1 MAAAK
6 WNPERVIVA
15 FAPGADPGDT
25 WHVPLLVDR
34 CPRPAAALAPLLAA
48 LVDRGLATTNDASVL
63 AAFDVRCPLP
73 LTLPTLDGVPA
84 TAILWV
90 APERIKVVVD
100 STSWRSAKFDFL
112 ARVIWRSMTGRV
124 LVDH

>member
-1 MAAAK
+1 M
-6 WNPERVIVA
+6 IVA

-25 WHVPLLVDR
+25 WHVPLIVDR
-34 CPRPAAALAPLLAA
+34 RPRPAEALAPVLAA
-48 LVDRGLATTNDASVL
+48 LVDRGLATTIDASVL
-63 AAFDVRCPLP
+63 AAFDVRYPLP
-73 LTLPTLDGVPA
+73 LAVPTLDGVPA
-84 TAILWV
+84 TATLWV

-100 STSWRSAKFDFL
+100 PTGWRSAKVDFL